1 MPDHDGVPV
10 SFRATSVD
18 RAAAVMQDG
27 SLVTTVQAKKHG
39 LFKGRKHVERA
50 QLVPNTHSIAHRAAN
65 GRGLL
70 GLRSCSPLL

>member
-39 LFKGRKHVERA
+39 LFKGRKHVEPAPSSFPTPTASLIA
-50 QLVPNTHSIAHRAAN
+50 QPTAAA
-65 GRGLL
+65 
-70 GLRSCSPLL
+70 C